1 MAVETELFLRFGV
14 SIALG
19 VLIGIQREFAYDNHN
34 HQIPAGI
41 RTYSLVGLL
50 GCSGAYL
57 SEVYSSPI
65 PFVAVLVALC
75 LYTVVLYYL
84 DAKNGIVGL
93 TTKMSAL
100 LMVFVGAFC
109 YVGEL
114 KFAVAVAVA
123 ITLILS
129 IKVETHELMKHI
141 TRDDIAATLK
151 FAVITAIVIPVLPN
165 SLYGPV
171 PFNIFNPRKIWLFVV
186 FISSISFVGYLMSKI
201 VGSKKGIG
209 LTGFIGGIASSTA
222 VTISF
227 VERSK
232 EVPALSKSFA
242 LAILVAWSVMFVR
255 LIGVVAVFNSALT
268 GSVWLPLLL
277 ASGVGLLYCLYLWRK
292 QEKSHGEEVTFS
304 NPFKLGP
311 AIKFG
316 LVFTL
321 ILFASKAALHYFGSR
336 GVYLSSFV
344 AGLADVDAIAF
355 SLAKLAME
363 QNGLSISMA
372 GRAIVI
378 AAAANTL
385 LKGCLIFGWA
395 APELKR
401 DILPGF
407 LLMMSVSLLVAFLP
421 LIM

>member
-1 MAVETELFLRFGV
+1 MAETELFLRFGV
-14 SIALG
+14 SIAIG

-34 HQIPAGI
+34 HEVPAGI
-41 RTYSLVGLL
+41 RTYSLISLL
-50 GCSGAYL
+50 GCSSAYL
-57 SEVYSSPI
+57 SDIYSTPL
-65 PFVAVLVALC
+65 PFVTAVSVMG
-75 LYTVVLYYL
+75 LYSAILYFL
-84 DAKNGIVGL
+84 DAKNGVVGL
-93 TTKMSAL
+93 TTKVSAL
-100 LMVFVGAFC
+100 LMIFVGAFC
-109 YVGEL
+109 YAGQLE
-114 KFAVAVAVA
+114 FAVALAVA

-151 FAVITAIVIPVLPN
+151 FSVITAIVIPVLPN
-165 SLYGPV
+165 VMYGPV

-186 FISSISFVGYLMSKI
+186 FISSISFVGYLLAKI
-201 VGSKKGIG
+201 VGSRKGIG
-209 LTGFIGGIASSTA
+209 LTGLIGGIASSTA

-227 VERSK
+227 VDRSK
-232 EVPALSKSFA
+232 EMPSLSKSFA

-255 LIGVVAVFNSALT
+255 LIGVVAVFNVALT
-268 GSVWLPLLL
+268 STVWLPLLL
-277 ASGVGLLYCLYLWRK
+277 ASVVGLLYCLYLWRK
-292 QEKSHGEEVTFS
+292 QSKTHGEEVTFS

-316 LVFTL
+316 LVFAI
-321 ILFASKAALHYFGSR
+321 ILFFSKAALHYFGSN
-336 GVYLSSFV
+336 GVYLSSFL

-355 SLAKLAME
+355 SMAKLAMGPD
-363 QNGLSISMA
+363 GLAISVA

-378 AAAANTL
+378 AAAANTI

-407 LLMMSVSLLVAFLP
+407 LLMLVVSLAVA
-421 LIM
+421 LIPMLM